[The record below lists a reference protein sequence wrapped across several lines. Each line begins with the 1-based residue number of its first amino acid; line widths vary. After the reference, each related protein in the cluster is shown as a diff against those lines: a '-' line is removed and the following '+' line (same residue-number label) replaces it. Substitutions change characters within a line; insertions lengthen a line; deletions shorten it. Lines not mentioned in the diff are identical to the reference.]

1 MGKFFSLPPS
11 EEQSPKYPSSVTE
24 GGGIDDEEEGVGVAI
39 VDVDVDMDVD
49 VEGTG
54 NAGGSGVDMEE
65 GGDATGVGKEDSS
78 DVAEWAAL
86 AGSSE
91 EE

>member
-39 VDVDVDMDVD
+39 VDVD